1 MERDRTN
8 PARRAWFPTERKP
21 DRSHGRFGW
30 PRYPGHACPTI
41 LPQPDRCRVH
51 PSNEGHELHDRG
63 QVMAKREAAARARR
77 LAGELQSA
85 EDRERALQFA
95 DELEAEAA
103 ALEHVERERKAV
115 QVPPTITRRQVQQGL
130 LLHDKDKKP

>member
-1 MERDRTN
+1 
-8 PARRAWFPTERKP
+8 
-21 DRSHGRFGW
+21 
-30 PRYPGHACPTI
+30 
-41 LPQPDRCRVH
+41 
-51 PSNEGHELHDRG
+51 
-63 QVMAKREAAARARR
+63 MAKREAAARARR

-103 ALEHVERERKAV
+103 ALEHVEREREAV